1 MIEIEAGA
9 LNRLIVV
16 LCFADRPVWA
26 ELIELA
32 RDRSGTQDVCLMDIL
47 HVSMLRAKWR
57 Q

>member
-16 LCFADRPVWA
+16 LCFVDRPVWA
-26 ELIELA
+26 ELIDLV
-32 RDRSGTQDVCLMDIL
+32 RDRSGTQDVRLMHI
-47 HVSMLRAKWR
+47 HVIMLRAKWR

>member
-16 LCFADRPVWA
+16 LCFADRLVWG

-32 RDRSGTQDVCLMDIL
+32 RDRSGTQDVRLMHI
-47 HVSMLRAKWR
+47 HVSMLRAKWW